1 MDLHY
6 TNNEV
11 NVYSLTLVVFI
22 LESSVFMPEIILDC
36 CAYI

>member
-11 NVYSLTLVVFI
+11 NICTLTFNN
-22 LESSVFMPEIILDC
+22 SVFGKVVCLFKRLF
-36 CAYI
+36 